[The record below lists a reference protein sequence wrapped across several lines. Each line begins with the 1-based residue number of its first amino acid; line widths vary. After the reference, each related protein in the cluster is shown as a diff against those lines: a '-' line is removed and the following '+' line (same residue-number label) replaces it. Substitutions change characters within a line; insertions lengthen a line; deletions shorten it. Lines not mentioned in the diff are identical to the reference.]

1 MIVMQRAQ
9 FVVGEHTVGLN
20 IPIQKNN
27 IDVERRIVSGW
38 ATLDNLDQTGDIVT
52 AEASLEAFKTFRGN
66 VREMHD
72 KSSAVG
78 KVVNFSQ
85 KEYIG
90 EDGRPYTGIYV
101 DVYVSKGAQDTWEK
115 VLDGTLSAFSI
126 YGPIAEDAI
135 VKQYM
140 PDDDRMARIINKYS
154 LIELSLVDNP
164 GNELCNVMSVQKVNK
179 GIAADVVVENV
190 FWCEKDRIAFHTSD
204 VVQKCYACSG
214 DMEDLGWF
222 EPDGSSDQDSITKIL
237 QANNKLE
244 KNLDVAKGG
253 SEMSDEQKQEVQ
265 EEEVKPVEET
275 ATDKAPEVK
284 AEEEVSEE
292 VTPVNEPDL
301 AGIAKALEDIKGALA
316 KANEDASA
324 REGALDAVRTSVET
338 VEKSINDR
346 LEEMHG
352 KYTELE
358 KEVKSFKEGLGD
370 VEKRLGVLGE
380 TVEKSSAG
388 KKSSD
393 VESELLKKS
402 NDSKSLWSGSFLPT
416 SYDQE

>member
-1 MIVMQRAQ
+1 MIVMQNAQ

-20 IPIQKNN
+20 IPIQKSN
-27 IDVERRIVSGW
+27 IDEVRRIVSGW

-52 AEASLEAFKTFRGN
+52 AEASLEAFRTFRGN
-66 VREMHD
+66 VREMHN

-90 EDGRPYTGIYV
+90 ADGRPYTGIYV

-115 VLDGTLSAFSI
+115 VLDGTLTAFSI
-126 YGPIAEDAI
+126 YGPIAEDAV
-135 VKQYM
+135 VKQYI

-164 GNELCNVMSVQKVNK
+164 GNELCNVMSISKSNE
-179 GIAADVVVENV
+179 GIATQVVVENV
-190 FWCEKDRIAFHTSD
+190 FWCPADKIALSSQNE
-204 VVQKCYACSG
+204 VQKCFACSQE
-214 DMEDLGWF
+214 MESIGWF

-244 KNLDVAKGG
+244 KNLDVTKGG
-253 SEMSDEQKQEVQ
+253 SEMSDEQKQEAQ
-265 EEEVKPVEET
+265 EVKPVEET
-275 ATDKAPEVK
+275 VET
-284 AEEEVSEE
+284 EEAVVEKEVSEE

-301 AGIAKALEDIKGALA
+301 AGIAKALDEIQSALA

-324 REGALDAVRTSVET
+324 RENVIQEVRTSVET
-338 VEKSINDR
+338 VEKSITQR
-346 LEEMHG
+346 LEDLLG
-352 KYTELE
+352 KHTELE

-370 VEKRLGVLGE
+370 VEKRLGALGE

-402 NDSKSLWSGSFLPT
+402 NDEKQSLWSGSFLPN
-416 SYDQE
+416 SYDQ

>member
-9 FVVGEHTVGLN
+9 FVIGEHTVGLN
-20 IPIQKNN
+20 IPIQKSN
-27 IDVERRIVSGW
+27 IDEARRIVSGW
-38 ATLDNLDQTGDIVT
+38 ATIDNLDQTGDIVT

-66 VREMHD
+66 VREMHN

-85 KEYIG
+85 KDYIG
-90 EDGRPYTGIYV
+90 EDGRTYTGIYV

-135 VKQYM
+135 VKQYIA
-140 PDDDRMARIINKYS
+140 DDDRMARIINKYS

-164 GNELCNVMSVQKVNK
+164 GNELCNVMSVQKANQ

-190 FWCEKDRIAFHTSD
+190 FWCEKDRIAFHTRDSI
-204 VVQKCYACSG
+204 QKCYACSG
-214 DMEDLGWF
+214 AMEDLGWF
-222 EPDGSSDQDSITKIL
+222 EPDGSSDQNSITKIL

-244 KNLDVAKGG
+244 KNLDVTKGG

-265 EEEVKPVEET
+265 EVKPVEET
-275 ATDKAPEVK
+275 DAVKTPEVK

-324 REGALDAVRTSVET
+324 REGALNAVRTSVET
-338 VEKSINDR
+338 VEKGINDR

-352 KYTELE
+352 KFTELE

-402 NDSKSLWSGSFLPT
+402 NESKSVWSGSFLPT
-416 SYDQE
+416 SYDQD